1 MAAARSGWGSTM
13 VSRRHLVAAVS
24 AGLVLGALSACNIVT
39 IDQHPCPP
47 GGTTLTYENFG
58 QAFFSANCN
67 RCHSAAIG
75 DRYGAPD
82 TFAFDTIEEIRG
94 HKDRIFIRSA
104 DTNDSMPPGPDDP
117 PLAERQKLG
126 DWLACGAP

>member
-1 MAAARSGWGSTM
+1 M
-13 VSRRHLVAAVS
+13 VSKRHLVAAVLA
-24 AGLVLGALSACNIVT
+24 AGLFAAIPACDIVS

-47 GGTTLTYENFG
+47 GGTTLTFENFG
-58 QAFFSANCN
+58 RGFFSGYCN
-67 RCHSAAIG
+67 SCHSADNG
-75 DRYGAPD
+75 NRNGAPD
-82 TFAFDTIEEIRG
+82 TYAFDTIDEIRR
-94 HKDRIFIRSA
+94 HKERIFVRSA